1 MLPQTV
7 SRIRGDPIGIAGV
20 VVVRTP
26 VSVDIAEIVR
36 VTRINRAQPPIRRV
50 F

>member
-7 SRIRGDPIGIAGV
+7 SRIRGDPIGIARGV
-20 VVVRTP
+20 AVRTP
-26 VSVDIAEIVR
+26 VSVDKAEIAR
-36 VTRINRAQPPIRRV
+36 ATRMNRAQPPIRRV